1 MYEHRVRAQNAAR
14 KRCSYTRETDSEACS
29 GALSDASSDP
39 IRATHTQTYV
49 VVCLCVLSVCMLV
62 CRCVGESVCL
72 SVSVSCRCVCLS
84 ECLCVC
90 VLSNEPKNDYVVFG
104 EQKNDYVRISR
115 FY

>member
-1 MYEHRVRAQNAAR
+1 
-14 KRCSYTRETDSEACS
+14 
-29 GALSDASSDP
+29 
-39 IRATHTQTYV
+39 
-49 VVCLCVLSVCMLV
+49 MLV

-115 FY
+115 FYWGKDYVVFGGWTGGAGHTHGAFFVVANLMFLLGVAWAARALVDCSGVLWSDAQH

>member
-1 MYEHRVRAQNAAR
+1 
-14 KRCSYTRETDSEACS
+14 
-29 GALSDASSDP
+29 
-39 IRATHTQTYV
+39 
-49 VVCLCVLSVCMLV
+49 MLV

-104 EQKNDYVRISR
+104 EQKTIMFAFLVFTREKIM
-115 FY
+115 